1 MTLKQQIKHLLEI
14 NLEARERSNRYRV
27 VWYILYQRY
36 HNETIDKKMF
46 LEVGPEIESIN
57 RCIRQLQQYDESLR
71 GKDYDEGKILSQEK
85 QIELGYRPGFLQDIK
100 KLKTL

>member
-46 LEVGPEIESIN
+46 LEVGPEIESIWNVRFYPRQRN
-57 RCIRQLQQYDESLR
+57 RR
-71 GKDYDEGKILSQEK
+71 
-85 QIELGYRPGFLQDIK
+85 
-100 KLKTL
+100 TL